1 MFIASGVL
9 ADYWKKLYDD
19 GLFGFGASYEVLY
32 REDFQLQKG
41 TWIFRDKDTDTLK
54 QIYGPYL
61 VVDFLKSYK
70 EKQQADCC
78 NNVIY
83 SSEWRRNYVYCLPS
97 EVRVVLTSYGLY
109 QEEKPR
115 EYTDFAYGWS
125 DENKVSNEGLRV
137 KQGKKGKF
145 LEDLCDRYNDGASYK
160 FKVAPKNSSWRD
172 ASITEFFN
180 D

>member
-1 MFIASGVL
+1 MASEVL

-19 GLFGFGASYEVLY
+19 GLFGFGVSNEVLY

-41 TWIFRDKDTDTLK
+41 AQIFKDRDTDTLK
-54 QIYGPYL
+54 EINGPYL

-97 EVRVVLTSYGLY
+97 EVRVVLSYYGLY
-109 QEEKPR
+109 QESKP
-115 EYTDFAYGWS
+115 FASTSPAYS
-125 DENKVSNEGLRV
+125 
-137 KQGKKGKF
+137 F
-145 LEDLCDRYNDGASYK
+145 
-160 FKVAPKNSSWRD
+160 
-172 ASITEFFN
+172 
-180 D
+180 